1 MFYICKN
8 QKLGPFC
15 DLEWHSH
22 IKNPKIQDMNLFK
35 SALLSLCFL
44 LLSSTIV
51 LAQNAGNLLAGK
63 DLSTIKVDALTDAEL
78 AQIQAQL
85 KQTGVSID
93 MVESQAIAKGMSP
106 AEFAK
111 LKARLAN
118 VKGGSKSTS
127 PLTKKTVK
135 KTTDNAQDSTEQETF
150 IESKIN
156 PLIYGSEL
164 FANSQGFKNN
174 ENVAT
179 PLNYE
184 VGTNDVLKLV
194 VYGVQEYSADLDV
207 SKEGTVLIQNV
218 GRVKVAGLSI
228 EAATTR
234 IKQQMGNTAYPSLRS
249 GESKM
254 ALTVGDTRTIQVTI
268 IGAQRSGNYNVSS
281 LSNVLS
287 ALTMAG
293 GPSEIGSYR
302 AIELIRDNKVVKTF
316 DLYAFMQNGDQ
327 SQNMGLKDRDVI
339 KVPPY
344 KGRIEIKGQVKRPGI
359 FELNATENFKQF
371 LQYAGGFDDTAYTAW
386 VKVIQKNEKEKAVKD
401 LAQNQFSTYQPQ
413 GGDIIQVSKIL
424 DRFQNRV
431 KLTGAVFRPDVYELT
446 EGMRISD
453 LVQRADG
460 LREDAFIGRA
470 QLIRLKPNLLKELV
484 TINLSKALQKDPNEN
499 IFLQREDELYVN
511 SIVDLRDSLTVDLLG
526 EVRSQGRFNYVDS
539 MTVKDLILMAGGF
552 NYAANKQIEVARLVQ
567 YGDRVTNNQ
576 VATILKTEVNGDLS
590 FNAGQENFVL
600 QPMDVVTIT
609 KKVGFTNPE
618 VVSISGQVQNVGKY
632 TLSTRV
638 ERVSDIVK
646 RAGGLIG
653 EAYGEGAYIKRSR
666 YNIDTLKADESK
678 TSIEE
683 AYNRKF
689 KAQQEAEKQNL
700 NSLLNGSDNNGQM
713 NMADVNIK
721 KKNLKDTLDIL
732 FKELNDDTY
741 QIAIDINKIMQKPG
755 SDLDLVL
762 RDKDEIMIPK
772 TDNRVKISGGVL
784 RPTNIVYRD
793 GLTIGECISAAGGI
807 SEYAK
812 RGRAYVVYANGK
824 SSRTK
829 HFGLFRLNPTIKPG
843 SEIVLPETNEKKEK
857 TITTFIQFTTVLAQI
872 AGAIATISILNR

>member
-1 MFYICKN
+1 
-8 QKLGPFC
+8 
-15 DLEWHSH
+15 
-22 IKNPKIQDMNLFK
+22 MNLFK

-44 LLSSTIV
+44 LLTSTIV

-85 KQTGVSID
+85 KQSGVSID

-135 KTTDNAQDSTEQETF
+135 KTTDNEQDSTEQDFF

-164 FANSQGFKNN
+164 FANSQGFKNS

-207 SKEGTVLIQNV
+207 SKEGTVLIENV
-218 GRVKVAGLSI
+218 GRIKVAGLSI

-499 IFLQREDELYVN
+499 IFLQREDELYIN

-526 EVRSQGRFNYVDS
+526 EVRSQGRFTYVDS

-552 NYAANKQIEVARLVQ
+552 NYAANKQIEVARLIQ
-567 YGDRVTNNQ
+567 YGDRVTDNQ

-590 FNAGQENFVL
+590 FNAGQVNFVL

-700 NSLLNGSDNNGQM
+700 NTLLNGNNNNGQT
-713 NMADVNIK
+713 NMADVNVK
-721 KKNLKDTLDIL
+721 KKNLKDTLDLL
-732 FKELNDDTY
+732 FKELNEDTY
-741 QIAIDINKIMQKPG
+741 QIAIDINKIMEKPG
-755 SDLDLVL
+755 SELDLVL

-824 SSRTK
+824 SSRTR

-843 SEIVLPETNEKKEK
+843 SEVVLPETNEKKEK

>member
-1 MFYICKN
+1 
-8 QKLGPFC
+8 
-15 DLEWHSH
+15 
-22 IKNPKIQDMNLFK
+22 MNLFK

-85 KQTGVSID
+85 KQSGVSID

-118 VKGGSKSTS
+118 VKGVKNSS

-135 KTTDNAQDSTEQETF
+135 KTTDNEQDSTEQDFF

-184 VGTNDVLKLV
+184 VGTSDVLKLV

-207 SKEGTVLIQNV
+207 SKEGTVLIENV
-218 GRVKVAGLSI
+218 GRIKVAGLTI

-234 IKQQMGNTAYPSLRS
+234 IKQQMANTAYPSLRS

-359 FELNATENFKQF
+359 FELNASESFKQF

-401 LAQNQFSTYQPQ
+401 LAQNQFTSYQPQ

-484 TINLSKALQKDPNEN
+484 TVNLSKALQKDPNEN
-499 IFLQREDELYVN
+499 IFLQREDELYIN

-700 NSLLNGSDNNGQM
+700 NSLLNGSDNNGQT

-721 KKNLKDTLDIL
+721 KKNLKDTLDLL
-732 FKELNDDTY
+732 FKELNENTY
-741 QIAIDINKIMQKPG
+741 QIAIDINKIMEKPG
-755 SDLDLVL
+755 SELDLVL

-784 RPTNIVYRD
+784 RPTNIVYRE

-812 RGRAYVVYANGK
+812 RGRAYVIYANGK
-824 SSRTK
+824 SARTK

-843 SEIVLPETNEKKEK
+843 AEVVLPETNEKKEK

>member
-1 MFYICKN
+1 
-8 QKLGPFC
+8 
-15 DLEWHSH
+15 
-22 IKNPKIQDMNLFK
+22 
-35 SALLSLCFL
+35 
-44 LLSSTIV
+44 
-51 LAQNAGNLLAGK
+51 
-63 DLSTIKVDALTDAEL
+63 
-78 AQIQAQL
+78 
-85 KQTGVSID
+85 
-93 MVESQAIAKGMSP
+93 
-106 AEFAK
+106 
-111 LKARLAN
+111 
-118 VKGGSKSTS
+118 
-127 PLTKKTVK
+127 
-135 KTTDNAQDSTEQETF
+135 
-150 IESKIN
+150 
-156 PLIYGSEL
+156 
-164 FANSQGFKNN
+164 
-174 ENVAT
+174 
-179 PLNYE
+179 
-184 VGTNDVLKLV
+184 
-194 VYGVQEYSADLDV
+194 
-207 SKEGTVLIQNV
+207 
-218 GRVKVAGLSI
+218 
-228 EAATTR
+228 
-234 IKQQMGNTAYPSLRS
+234 
-249 GESKM
+249 
-254 ALTVGDTRTIQVTI
+254 
-268 IGAQRSGNYNVSS
+268 
-281 LSNVLS
+281 
-287 ALTMAG
+287 
-293 GPSEIGSYR
+293 
-302 AIELIRDNKVVKTF
+302 
-316 DLYAFMQNGDQ
+316 
-327 SQNMGLKDRDVI
+327 VI

-359 FELNATENFKQF
+359 FELNASESFKQF

-401 LAQNQFSTYQPQ
+401 LAQNQFASYQPQ

-666 YNIDTLKADESK
+666 YNIDTLKSDESK

-689 KAQQEAEKQNL
+689 KAQQEAEKQNI
-700 NSLLNGSDNNGQM
+700 NTLLNGSDNKGQT

-721 KKNLKDTLDIL
+721 KKNLKDTLDLL
-732 FKELNDDTY
+732 FKELNEDTY
-741 QIAIDINKIMQKPG
+741 QIAIDINKIMEKPG
-755 SDLDLVL
+755 SELDLVL

-824 SSRTK
+824 SSRTR

-843 SEIVLPETNEKKEK
+843 SEVVLPETNEKKEK

>member
-1 MFYICKN
+1 
-8 QKLGPFC
+8 
-15 DLEWHSH
+15 
-22 IKNPKIQDMNLFK
+22 MNLFK

-44 LLSSTIV
+44 LLTSTIV

-85 KQTGVSID
+85 KQSGVSID

-106 AEFAK
+106 SEFAK

-118 VKGGSKSTS
+118 VKGGAKSTS
-127 PLTKKTVK
+127 PLSKKTVK
-135 KTTDNAQDSTEQETF
+135 KTTDNAQDSTEQEDVK
-150 IESKIN
+150 ESKIN

-164 FANSQGFKNN
+164 FANSQGFKNS

-207 SKEGTVLIQNV
+207 SKEGTVLIDNV
-218 GRVKVAGLSI
+218 GRIKVAGLSI

-453 LVQRADG
+453 LIQRADG

-499 IFLQREDELYVN
+499 IFLQREDELYIN

-552 NYAANKQIEVARLVQ
+552 NYAANKQIEVARLIQ
-567 YGDRVTNNQ
+567 YGERVTDNQ

-646 RAGGLIG
+646 RSGGLIG

-689 KAQQEAEKQNL
+689 KAQQEAEKQNI
-700 NSLLNGSDNNGQM
+700 NTLLNGSDNNGQT

-721 KKNLKDTLDIL
+721 KKNLKDTLDLL
-732 FKELNDDTY
+732 FKELNENTY
-741 QIAIDINKIMQKPG
+741 QIAIDINKIMEKPG
-755 SDLDLVL
+755 SELDLVL

-784 RPTNIVYRD
+784 RPTNIVYRE
-793 GLTIGECISAAGGI
+793 GLTINECISAAGGI

-824 SSRTK
+824 SKRTK
-829 HFGLFRLNPTIKPG
+829 HFGFFRLNPNIKPG
-843 SEIVLPETNEKKEK
+843 SEIVLPETNEKKDK
-857 TITTFIQFTTVLAQI
+857 PFATFIQLTTVLAQI
-872 AGAIATISILNR
+872 AGTIATISILNR

>member
-1 MFYICKN
+1 
-8 QKLGPFC
+8 
-15 DLEWHSH
+15 
-22 IKNPKIQDMNLFK
+22 
-35 SALLSLCFL
+35 
-44 LLSSTIV
+44 
-51 LAQNAGNLLAGK
+51 
-63 DLSTIKVDALTDAEL
+63 
-78 AQIQAQL
+78 
-85 KQTGVSID
+85 
-93 MVESQAIAKGMSP
+93 
-106 AEFAK
+106 
-111 LKARLAN
+111 
-118 VKGGSKSTS
+118 
-127 PLTKKTVK
+127 
-135 KTTDNAQDSTEQETF
+135 
-150 IESKIN
+150 
-156 PLIYGSEL
+156 
-164 FANSQGFKNN
+164 
-174 ENVAT
+174 
-179 PLNYE
+179 
-184 VGTNDVLKLV
+184 
-194 VYGVQEYSADLDV
+194 
-207 SKEGTVLIQNV
+207 
-218 GRVKVAGLSI
+218 
-228 EAATTR
+228 
-234 IKQQMGNTAYPSLRS
+234 MGNTAYPSLRS

-287 ALTMAG
+287 ALTEAG
-293 GPSEIGSYR
+293 GPNEIGSYR

-339 KVPPY
+339 KVPPH

-359 FELNATENFKQF
+359 FELNATESFKQF

-401 LAQNQFSTYQPQ
+401 LAQNQFASYQPQ

-499 IFLQREDELYVN
+499 IFLQREDELYIN

-526 EVRSQGRFNYVDS
+526 EVRSQGRFTYVDS

-567 YGDRVTNNQ
+567 YGERVTDNQ

-590 FNAGQENFVL
+590 FNAGQVNFVL

-646 RAGGLIG
+646 RSGGLIG

-689 KAQQEAEKQNL
+689 KAQQEAEKQNI
-700 NSLLNGSDNNGQM
+700 NTLLNGNNNNGQT

-721 KKNLKDTLDIL
+721 KKNLKDTLDLL
-732 FKELNDDTY
+732 FKELNEDTY
-741 QIAIDINKIMQKPG
+741 QIAIDINKIMEKPG
-755 SDLDLVL
+755 SELDLVL

>member
-1 MFYICKN
+1 
-8 QKLGPFC
+8 
-15 DLEWHSH
+15 
-22 IKNPKIQDMNLFK
+22 MNLFK

-44 LLSSTIV
+44 LLTSTIV

-63 DLSTIKVDALTDAEL
+63 DLSSIKVDALTDAEL

-85 KQTGVSID
+85 KQSGVSID

-118 VKGGSKSTS
+118 VKGGAKSTS

-135 KTTDNAQDSTEQETF
+135 KTTDNEQDSTEQDFF

-207 SKEGTVLIQNV
+207 SKEGTVLIENV
-218 GRVKVAGLSI
+218 GRIKVAGLSI

-327 SQNMGLKDRDVI
+327 SQNMGLKDRDVV

-359 FELNATENFKQF
+359 FELNATESFKQF

-386 VKVIQKNEKEKAVKD
+386 VKVIQKNDKEKAVKD
-401 LAQNQFSTYQPQ
+401 LAQNQFTSYQPQ

-453 LVQRADG
+453 LLQRADG

-499 IFLQREDELYVN
+499 IFLQREDELYIN

-700 NSLLNGSDNNGQM
+700 NALLNGSDNNGQT

-721 KKNLKDTLDIL
+721 KKNLKDTLDLL
-732 FKELNDDTY
+732 FKELNENTY
-741 QIAIDINKIMQKPG
+741 QIAIDINKIMEKPG
-755 SDLDLVL
+755 SELDLVL

-824 SSRTK
+824 SARTK
-829 HFGLFRLNPTIKPG
+829 HFGLFRLNPSIKPG

>member
-1 MFYICKN
+1 
-8 QKLGPFC
+8 
-15 DLEWHSH
+15 
-22 IKNPKIQDMNLFK
+22 
-35 SALLSLCFL
+35 
-44 LLSSTIV
+44 
-51 LAQNAGNLLAGK
+51 
-63 DLSTIKVDALTDAEL
+63 
-78 AQIQAQL
+78 
-85 KQTGVSID
+85 
-93 MVESQAIAKGMSP
+93 
-106 AEFAK
+106 
-111 LKARLAN
+111 
-118 VKGGSKSTS
+118 
-127 PLTKKTVK
+127 
-135 KTTDNAQDSTEQETF
+135 
-150 IESKIN
+150 
-156 PLIYGSEL
+156 
-164 FANSQGFKNN
+164 
-174 ENVAT
+174 
-179 PLNYE
+179 
-184 VGTNDVLKLV
+184 
-194 VYGVQEYSADLDV
+194 
-207 SKEGTVLIQNV
+207 
-218 GRVKVAGLSI
+218 
-228 EAATTR
+228 
-234 IKQQMGNTAYPSLRS
+234 
-249 GESKM
+249 
-254 ALTVGDTRTIQVTI
+254 
-268 IGAQRSGNYNVSS
+268 
-281 LSNVLS
+281 
-287 ALTMAG
+287 MAG

-371 LQYAGGFDDTAYTAW
+371 LQFAGGFDDTAYTAW
-386 VKVIQKNEKEKAVKD
+386 VKVIQKNDKEKAVKD
-401 LAQNQFSTYQPQ
+401 LAQNQFTNYQPQ

-499 IFLQREDELYVN
+499 IFLQREDELYIN

-552 NYAANKQIEVARLVQ
+552 NYAANKQIEVARLIQ
-567 YGDRVTNNQ
+567 YGERVTDNQ

-590 FNAGQENFVL
+590 FNAGQVNFVL

-638 ERVSDIVK
+638 ERVSEIVK

-666 YNIDTLKADESK
+666 YNIDTLKSDESK

-689 KAQQEAEKQNL
+689 KAQQESEKQNI
-700 NSLLNGSDNNGQM
+700 STLLNGSDNNGQT
-713 NMADVNIK
+713 NMANVNVK
-721 KKNLKDTLDIL
+721 KKNLKDTLDLL
-732 FKELNDDTY
+732 FKELNEDTY
-741 QIAIDINKIMQKPG
+741 QIAIDINKIMEKPG
-755 SDLDLVL
+755 SELDLVL

-824 SSRTK
+824 SARTK

>member
-1 MFYICKN
+1 
-8 QKLGPFC
+8 
-15 DLEWHSH
+15 
-22 IKNPKIQDMNLFK
+22 
-35 SALLSLCFL
+35 
-44 LLSSTIV
+44 
-51 LAQNAGNLLAGK
+51 LAGK

-85 KQTGVSID
+85 KQSGVSID

-118 VKGGSKSTS
+118 VKGGAKSTS

-135 KTTDNAQDSTEQETF
+135 KTTDNTQDSTEQDFF

-207 SKEGTVLIQNV
+207 SKEGTVLVENV
-218 GRVKVAGLSI
+218 GRIKVAGLSI

-302 AIELIRDNKVVKTF
+302 AIELIRENKVVKTF

-401 LAQNQFSTYQPQ
+401 LAQNQFASYQPQ

-499 IFLQREDELYVN
+499 IFLQREDELYIN

-526 EVRSQGRFNYVDS
+526 EVRSQGRFTYVDS

-552 NYAANKQIEVARLVQ
+552 NYAANKQIEVARLIQ
-567 YGDRVTNNQ
+567 YGERVTDNQ

-590 FNAGQENFVL
+590 FNAGQVNFVL

-646 RAGGLIG
+646 RSGGLIG

-689 KAQQEAEKQNL
+689 KAQQEAEKQNI
-700 NSLLNGSDNNGQM
+700 NTLLNGSDNKGQT

-721 KKNLKDTLDIL
+721 KKNLKDTLDLL
-732 FKELNDDTY
+732 FKELNEDTY
-741 QIAIDINKIMQKPG
+741 QIAIDINKIMEKPG
-755 SDLDLVL
+755 SELDLVL

-829 HFGLFRLNPTIKPG
+829 HFGLFRLNPSIKPG

>member
-1 MFYICKN
+1 
-8 QKLGPFC
+8 
-15 DLEWHSH
+15 
-22 IKNPKIQDMNLFK
+22 MNLFK

-51 LAQNAGNLLAGK
+51 LAQNVGNLLAGK

-85 KQTGVSID
+85 KQSGVSID

-118 VKGGSKSTS
+118 VKGGAKGTS

-135 KTTDNAQDSTEQETF
+135 KATDNGQDSTEQDFF

-184 VGTNDVLKLV
+184 VGTSDVLKLV

-207 SKEGTVLIQNV
+207 SKEGTVLIENV
-218 GRVKVAGLSI
+218 GRIKVAGLTI

-234 IKQQMGNTAYPSLRS
+234 IKQQMANTAYPSLRS

-359 FELNATENFKQF
+359 FELNASESFKQF

-401 LAQNQFSTYQPQ
+401 LAQNQFTSYQPQ

-499 IFLQREDELYVN
+499 IFLQREDELYIN

-552 NYAANKQIEVARLVQ
+552 NYAANKQIEVARLIQ
-567 YGDRVTNNQ
+567 YGERVTDNQ

-646 RAGGLIG
+646 RSGGLIG

-689 KAQQEAEKQNL
+689 KAQQEQEKQNI
-700 NSLLNGSDNNGQM
+700 NTLLSGSTSGQT
-713 NMADVNIK
+713 NLADVNAK
-721 KKNLKDTLDIL
+721 KKNLKDTLDLL

-755 SDLDLVL
+755 SELDLVL
-762 RDKDEIMIPK
+762 RDKDEIIIPK

-793 GLTIGECISAAGGI
+793 GLSINECISAAGGI

-824 SSRTK
+824 SARTK

>member
-1 MFYICKN
+1 M
-8 QKLGPFC
+8 
-15 DLEWHSH
+15 
-22 IKNPKIQDMNLFK
+22 
-35 SALLSLCFL
+35 

-78 AQIQAQL
+78 GQIQAQL
-85 KQTGVSID
+85 KQSGVSID

-118 VKGGSKSTS
+118 VKGGGKSTS
-127 PLTKKTVK
+127 PLSKKTVK
-135 KTTDNAQDSTEQETF
+135 KTTDNAQDSSNQEPF

-207 SKEGTVLIQNV
+207 SKEGTVLIENV
-218 GRVKVAGLSI
+218 GRIKVAGLSI

-386 VKVIQKNEKEKAVKD
+386 VKVIQKNDKEKAVKD
-401 LAQNQFSTYQPQ
+401 LAQNQFTSYQPQ

-499 IFLQREDELYVN
+499 IFLQREDELYIN

-552 NYAANKQIEVARLVQ
+552 NYAANKQIEVARLIQ

-609 KKVGFTNPE
+609 KKVGYTNPE
-618 VVSISGQVQNVGKY
+618 IVSISGQVQNVGKY

-666 YNIDTLKADESK
+666 YQIDTLKSDESK

-683 AYNRKF
+683 AYNKKF

-700 NSLLNGSDNNGQM
+700 NALLNGNNSGQT

-721 KKNLKDTLDIL
+721 KKNLKDTLDLL
-732 FKELNDDTY
+732 FKELNEDTY
-741 QIAIDINKIMQKPG
+741 QIAIDINKIMEKPG
-755 SDLDLVL
+755 SELDLVL

-824 SSRTK
+824 SARTK
-829 HFGLFRLNPTIKPG
+829 HFGLFRLNPSIKPG

-857 TITTFIQFTTVLAQI
+857 TINTFIQFTTVLAQI

>member
-1 MFYICKN
+1 
-8 QKLGPFC
+8 
-15 DLEWHSH
+15 
-22 IKNPKIQDMNLFK
+22 MNLFK
-35 SALLSLCFL
+35 SVFLSLCFL
-44 LLSSTIV
+44 VLTSTLV
-51 LAQNAGNLLAGK
+51 LAQTGGNLLAGK

-85 KQTGVSID
+85 KQSGVSID

-106 AEFAK
+106 TEFAK

-118 VKGGSKSTS
+118 VKGGKNTS

-135 KTTDNAQDSTEQETF
+135 KTTDNAQDSTEQDFF

-207 SKEGTVLIQNV
+207 SKEGTVLIENV
-218 GRVKVAGLSI
+218 GRIKVAGLSI

-234 IKQQMGNTAYPSLRS
+234 IKQQMANTAYPSLRS

-293 GPSEIGSYR
+293 GPNEIGSYR

-386 VKVIQKNEKEKAVKD
+386 VKVIQKNDKEKAVKD
-401 LAQNQFSTYQPQ
+401 LAQNQFTSYQPQ

-470 QLIRLKPNLLKELV
+470 QLVRLKPNLLKELV
-484 TINLSKALQKDPNEN
+484 TVNLFKALQKDPNEN
-499 IFLQREDELYVN
+499 ILLQREDELYIN

-552 NYAANKQIEVARLVQ
+552 TFAANKQIEVARLVQ
-567 YGDRVTNNQ
+567 YGERVTGNQ

-609 KKVGFTNPE
+609 KKVGYTNPE

-666 YNIDTLKADESK
+666 YNIDTLKSDESK

-683 AYNRKF
+683 AYIRKF
-689 KAQQEAEKQNL
+689 KAQQEAEKQNI
-700 NSLLNGSDNNGQM
+700 STLLNGSDNNGQT
-713 NMADVNIK
+713 NMADVNVK
-721 KKNLKDTLDIL
+721 KKNLKDTLDLL

-741 QIAIDINKIMQKPG
+741 QIAIDINKIMEKPG
-755 SDLDLVL
+755 SELDLVL

-793 GLTIGECISAAGGI
+793 GLTINECISAAGGI

-857 TITTFIQFTTVLAQI
+857 TITTFIQFTTMLAQI

>member
-1 MFYICKN
+1 
-8 QKLGPFC
+8 
-15 DLEWHSH
+15 
-22 IKNPKIQDMNLFK
+22 MNLFK

-78 AQIQAQL
+78 SQIQAQL
-85 KQTGVSID
+85 KQSGVSID

-106 AEFAK
+106 SEFAK

-118 VKGGSKSTS
+118 VKGGAKSTS
-127 PLTKKTVK
+127 PLSKKTVK
-135 KTTDNAQDSTEQETF
+135 KTTDNAQDSTEQDFF

-194 VYGVQEYSADLDV
+194 VYGIQEYSADLDV

-359 FELNATENFKQF
+359 FELNGTESFKQF

-401 LAQNQFSTYQPQ
+401 LAQNQFASYQPQ

-499 IFLQREDELYVN
+499 IFLQREDELYIN

-567 YGDRVTNNQ
+567 YGDKVTNNQ

-590 FNAGQENFVL
+590 FNTGQENFVL

-700 NSLLNGSDNNGQM
+700 NSLLNGSDNNGQT

-721 KKNLKDTLDIL
+721 KKNLKDTLDLL
-732 FKELNDDTY
+732 FKELNENTY
-741 QIAIDINKIMQKPG
+741 QIAIDINKIMEKPG
-755 SDLDLVL
+755 SELDLVL

-829 HFGLFRLNPTIKPG
+829 HFGLFRINPSIKPG

>member
-1 MFYICKN
+1 
-8 QKLGPFC
+8 
-15 DLEWHSH
+15 
-22 IKNPKIQDMNLFK
+22 
-35 SALLSLCFL
+35 
-44 LLSSTIV
+44 
-51 LAQNAGNLLAGK
+51 
-63 DLSTIKVDALTDAEL
+63 
-78 AQIQAQL
+78 
-85 KQTGVSID
+85 
-93 MVESQAIAKGMSP
+93 
-106 AEFAK
+106 
-111 LKARLAN
+111 
-118 VKGGSKSTS
+118 
-127 PLTKKTVK
+127 
-135 KTTDNAQDSTEQETF
+135 
-150 IESKIN
+150 
-156 PLIYGSEL
+156 
-164 FANSQGFKNN
+164 
-174 ENVAT
+174 
-179 PLNYE
+179 
-184 VGTNDVLKLV
+184 
-194 VYGVQEYSADLDV
+194 
-207 SKEGTVLIQNV
+207 
-218 GRVKVAGLSI
+218 
-228 EAATTR
+228 
-234 IKQQMGNTAYPSLRS
+234 
-249 GESKM
+249 
-254 ALTVGDTRTIQVTI
+254 
-268 IGAQRSGNYNVSS
+268 
-281 LSNVLS
+281 
-287 ALTMAG
+287 
-293 GPSEIGSYR
+293 
-302 AIELIRDNKVVKTF
+302 
-316 DLYAFMQNGDQ
+316 
-327 SQNMGLKDRDVI
+327 
-339 KVPPY
+339 
-344 KGRIEIKGQVKRPGI
+344 
-359 FELNATENFKQF
+359 
-371 LQYAGGFDDTAYTAW
+371 
-386 VKVIQKNEKEKAVKD
+386 
-401 LAQNQFSTYQPQ
+401 
-413 GGDIIQVSKIL
+413 
-424 DRFQNRV
+424 
-431 KLTGAVFRPDVYELT
+431 
-446 EGMRISD
+446 MRISD

-499 IFLQREDELYVN
+499 IFLQREDELYIN

-526 EVRSQGRFNYVDS
+526 EVRSQGRFTYVDS

-567 YGDRVTNNQ
+567 YGERVTDNQ

-590 FNAGQENFVL
+590 FNAGQVNFVL

-646 RAGGLIG
+646 RSGGLIG

-689 KAQQEAEKQNL
+689 KAQQEAEKQNI
-700 NSLLNGSDNNGQM
+700 NTLLNGNNNNGQT

-721 KKNLKDTLDIL
+721 KKNLKDTLDLL
-732 FKELNDDTY
+732 FKELNEDTY
-741 QIAIDINKIMQKPG
+741 QIAIDINKIMEKPG
-755 SDLDLVL
+755 SELDLVL

>member
-1 MFYICKN
+1 
-8 QKLGPFC
+8 
-15 DLEWHSH
+15 
-22 IKNPKIQDMNLFK
+22 
-35 SALLSLCFL
+35 
-44 LLSSTIV
+44 
-51 LAQNAGNLLAGK
+51 
-63 DLSTIKVDALTDAEL
+63 
-78 AQIQAQL
+78 
-85 KQTGVSID
+85 
-93 MVESQAIAKGMSP
+93 
-106 AEFAK
+106 
-111 LKARLAN
+111 
-118 VKGGSKSTS
+118 
-127 PLTKKTVK
+127 
-135 KTTDNAQDSTEQETF
+135 
-150 IESKIN
+150 
-156 PLIYGSEL
+156 
-164 FANSQGFKNN
+164 
-174 ENVAT
+174 
-179 PLNYE
+179 
-184 VGTNDVLKLV
+184 
-194 VYGVQEYSADLDV
+194 
-207 SKEGTVLIQNV
+207 
-218 GRVKVAGLSI
+218 
-228 EAATTR
+228 
-234 IKQQMGNTAYPSLRS
+234 
-249 GESKM
+249 
-254 ALTVGDTRTIQVTI
+254 
-268 IGAQRSGNYNVSS
+268 
-281 LSNVLS
+281 
-287 ALTMAG
+287 MAG

-359 FELNATENFKQF
+359 FELNATESFKQF

-386 VKVIQKNEKEKAVKD
+386 VKVIQKNDKEKAVKD
-401 LAQNQFSTYQPQ
+401 LAQNQFASYQPQ

-453 LVQRADG
+453 LIQRADG

-499 IFLQREDELYVN
+499 IFLQREDELYIN

-666 YNIDTLKADESK
+666 YNIDTLKSDESK

-689 KAQQEAEKQNL
+689 KAQQEAEKQNI
-700 NSLLNGSDNNGQM
+700 NTLLNGSNNNGQT
-713 NMADVNIK
+713 NMADVNVK
-721 KKNLKDTLDIL
+721 KKNLKDTLDLL
-732 FKELNDDTY
+732 FKELNEDTY
-741 QIAIDINKIMQKPG
+741 QIAIDINKIMEKPG
-755 SDLDLVL
+755 SELDLVL

-807 SEYAK
+807 TEYAK
-812 RGRAYVVYANGK
+812 RSRAYVVYANGK

-872 AGAIATISILNR
+872 ASAIATISILNR

>member
-1 MFYICKN
+1 
-8 QKLGPFC
+8 
-15 DLEWHSH
+15 
-22 IKNPKIQDMNLFK
+22 MNLFK
-35 SALLSLCFL
+35 SVFLSLCFL
-44 LLSSTIV
+44 VLTSTLV
-51 LAQNAGNLLAGK
+51 LAQTGGNLLAGK

-85 KQTGVSID
+85 KQSGVSID

-106 AEFAK
+106 TEFAK

-118 VKGGSKSTS
+118 VKGGKNTS

-135 KTTDNAQDSTEQETF
+135 KTTDNVQDSTEQDFF

-207 SKEGTVLIQNV
+207 SKEGTVLIENV
-218 GRVKVAGLSI
+218 GRIKVAGLSI

-234 IKQQMGNTAYPSLRS
+234 IKQQMANTAYPSLRS

-287 ALTMAG
+287 ALTEAG
-293 GPSEIGSYR
+293 GPNEIGSYR
-302 AIELIRDNKVVKTF
+302 SIELIRDNKVVKTF

-359 FELNATENFKQF
+359 FELSSTESFKQF

-386 VKVIQKNEKEKAVKD
+386 VKVIQKNDKEKAVKD
-401 LAQNQFSTYQPQ
+401 LAQNQFTSYQPQ

-470 QLIRLKPNLLKELV
+470 QLVRLKPNLLKELV
-484 TINLSKALQKDPNEN
+484 TVNLFKALQKDPNEN
-499 IFLQREDELYVN
+499 ILLQREDELYIN

-552 NYAANKQIEVARLVQ
+552 TFAANKQIEVARLVQ
-567 YGDRVTNNQ
+567 YGERVTGNQ

-609 KKVGFTNPE
+609 KKVGYTNPE

-666 YNIDTLKADESK
+666 YNIDTLKSDESK

-689 KAQQEAEKQNL
+689 KAQQEAEKQNI
-700 NSLLNGSDNNGQM
+700 STLLNGSDNKGQT
-713 NMADVNIK
+713 NMADVNVK

-755 SDLDLVL
+755 SELDLVL

-793 GLTIGECISAAGGI
+793 GLTINECISAAGGI

-857 TITTFIQFTTVLAQI
+857 TITTFIQFTTMLAQI